1 MGDERAPMG
10 DAGRAFSL
18 DNAYLRSSQAAR
30 DPSSSC
36 TLTRAVGAS
45 AQLQLN
51 STSLPDVR
59 ETEWAWDPDNR
70 TQQLLV
76 SWKPNGPRP
85 EWYDLDREYKAKFKL
100 TEKAFLVIE
109 NLTVQ
114 MSGRYTAKTKFKSGK
129 SLEEAFRLCLY
140 EPIPH
145 PQIQV
150 HSSSSTMGQCNV
162 SLECAVPGTTGD
174 LTVTWLSKDFPE
186 EPEQRGVLESA
197 TSSRHLS
204 LSLPWDQLDGHL
216 TCVVSNPVDRKNV
229 TLHLESVCLRRGS
242 LQSKWPVWSWVLV
255 LVVLM
260 VSLGAG
266 MWTWRKR
273 RKMEAGRGR
282 CRAGRAGGG
291 AAAGVG
297 MPCGKTGQCRPEK
310 HPGKARARGC

>member
-1 MGDERAPMG
+1 
-10 DAGRAFSL
+10 
-18 DNAYLRSSQAAR
+18 
-30 DPSSSC
+30 
-36 TLTRAVGAS
+36 
-45 AQLQLN
+45 
-51 STSLPDVR
+51 
-59 ETEWAWDPDNR
+59 
-70 TQQLLV
+70 
-76 SWKPNGPRP
+76 
-85 EWYDLDREYKAKFKL
+85 
-100 TEKAFLVIE
+100 
-109 NLTVQ
+109 

-150 HSSSSTMGQCNV
+150 HSSSSTMGRCNV
-162 SLECAVPGTTGD
+162 SLECASPGTTGD

-186 EPEQRGVLESA
+186 EPGQRGVLESA

-242 LQSKWPVWSWVLV
+242 LQSKWLVWSCI

-266 MWTWRKR
+266 IWTWRKR
-273 RKMEAGRGR
+273 RKMEAGRGESALSAAAPQALVPEET
-282 CRAGRAGGG
+282 AGLQSGG
-291 AAAGVG
+291 ADGHEPPPYAEITW
-297 MPCGKTGQCRPEK
+297 PRRPKKGPETASG
-310 HPGKARARGC
+310 HSPGAKDTPEVHTIYQKI